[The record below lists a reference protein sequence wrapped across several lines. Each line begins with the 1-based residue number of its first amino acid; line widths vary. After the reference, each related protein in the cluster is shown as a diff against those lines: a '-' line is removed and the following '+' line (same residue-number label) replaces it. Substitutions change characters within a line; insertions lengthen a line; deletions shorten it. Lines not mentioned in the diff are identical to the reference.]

1 MISNNFNHD
10 FFIRPIFSSVLVPN
24 HLFQTKF
31 AVFRQIVNIVI
42 VFEMFGFD
50 VKTLDWWILLV
61 FYQVMVF
68 FFILQVFSSL
78 SLDPVCWLSFFF
90 LVGKSLSLKL
100 VFYKQAHNSQG
111 LKDFKIQ
118 LSFKIFTSEELI
130 RCCMLSIVHVWIW
143 SNIIEKKTWLVFS
156 LRVHL

>member
-1 MISNNFNHD
+1 MKSMIF
-10 FFIRPIFSSVLVPN
+10 LAY
-24 HLFQTKF
+24 T
-31 AVFRQIVNIVI
+31 
-42 VFEMFGFD
+42 
-50 VKTLDWWILLV
+50 
-61 FYQVMVF
+61 
-68 FFILQVFSSL
+68 
-78 SLDPVCWLSFFF
+78 LDPVCWLSFFF

-143 SNIIEKKTWLVFS
+143 SNIIEKKNLIGIFPESTFVGLRGIVRLATLGKCTVAFGWFVTLDNSSGNIVFCAIS
-156 LRVHL
+156 LKNQMTKMK